1 MTQGRLRTSSMTG
14 CQNAR
19 QMLEFAFGLKAGLS
33 DGKSDS
39 ITTLAKGG
47 VISKKESFDA
57 LKSLY
62 GALGRRLRNLVIV
75 EGNVHWPNQGI
86 YTIERL
92 QASDENHKTIVY
104 NRFMDRRAEIP
115 EDLVRG
121 MAVKD
126 LPVEQNFSMDSALI
140 FVATGESLILE
151 SLFPRIRQMR
161 ALRRRLSDDLGAT
174 GMPDG
179 EHGDSALPPA
189 KKQKPS
195 GMEHAPT
202 APAGVPTPK
211 VPSPAPEAVAAKAG
225 GAKAG
230 GVAATP
236 AHPELEASEDD
247 AGSEETLGKGEPD
260 ED

>member
-1 MTQGRLRTSSMTG
+1 M
-14 CQNAR
+14 
-19 QMLEFAFGLKAGLS
+19 
-33 DGKSDS
+33 
-39 ITTLAKGG
+39 
-47 VISKKESFDA
+47 
-57 LKSLY
+57 KSLY

-75 EGNVHWPNQGI
+75 EGNAHWPNQGI

-161 ALRRRLSDDLGAT
+161 ALRRRLSDDLGVI
-174 GMPDG
+174 
-179 EHGDSALPPA
+179 GDEELGGGALRPPA
-189 KKQKPS
+189 KKKHKPS
-195 GMEHAPT
+195 GVGHAPKR
-202 APAGVPTPK
+202 AAGAPTPK
-211 VPSPAPEAVAAKAG
+211 VPFPPEVVAST
-225 GAKAG
+225 AG

-236 AHPELEASEDD
+236 AHP
-247 AGSEETLGKGEPD
+247 P
-260 ED
+260 